1 MRYNKTI
8 KGVSADIRFMRFKAS
23 NIDVYIT
30 SDKLGAT
37 LSLTDGEKMLQI
49 PLKAVNDVI
58 RLKESEE
65 K

>member
-1 MRYNKTI
+1 MRYNKKV
-8 KGVSADIRFMRFKAS
+8 KGVSADIRFMRFKVS

-49 PLKAVNDVI
+49 PLEAVKDVI
-58 RLKESEE
+58 RLREIE